1 MKRIEEPEFI
11 VSSEELRKNRER
23 ALLREELEREEKK
36 NKIELIGFV
45 VIAIIVIT
53 VGLVVLHKM
62 NDKAVENCINSG
74 NSASFCNTHL
84 RG

>member
-23 ALLREELEREEKK
+23 ALLRDQQLREEKK
-36 NKIELIGFV
+36 NKIELIVFV
-45 VIAIIVIT
+45 VIAITLIT
-53 VGLVVLHKM
+53 VSIIFIHKM
-62 NDKAVENCINSG
+62 DDKAVDNCINNG
-74 NSASFCNTHL
+74 NSASFCNANI

>member
-53 VGLVVLHKM
+53 VGLIVLHKM
-62 NDKAVENCINSG
+62 NDKAVDNCINNG
-74 NSASFCNTHL
+74 GSASFCNAHL

>member
-36 NKIELIGFV
+36 NKIELIVFV

-62 NDKAVENCINSG
+62 NDKAVENCINNG
-74 NSASFCNTHL
+74 NSASFCNYNL

>member
-1 MKRIEEPEFI
+1 MKKEEWI
-11 VSSEELRKNRER
+11 VSPEELKKNRER
-23 ALLREELEREEKK
+23 ALLRDEQLRDERKG
-36 NKIELIGFV
+36 KIELIVFI

-62 NDKAVENCINSG
+62 NDKAVENCINNG
-74 NSASFCNTHL
+74 GSASFCNTHL

>member
-1 MKRIEEPEFI
+1 MKKEEWI
-11 VSSEELRKNRER
+11 VSPEELKKNRER
-23 ALLREELEREEKK
+23 ALLRDKQLKNEKK

-53 VGLVVLHKM
+53 IGLVVLHKM
-62 NDKAVENCINSG
+62 NDKAVDNCINSG

>member
-23 ALLREELEREEKK
+23 ALLRDKQLSDEKK
-36 NKIELIGFV
+36 DKIELIVFV
-45 VIAIIVIT
+45 VIAIIVIM

-62 NDKAVENCINSG
+62 NDKAVDNCINNG

>member
-11 VSSEELRKNRER
+11 VSSEELKRNRER

-36 NKIELIGFV
+36 NKIELIVFV
-45 VIAIIVIT
+45 VIAIIVII

-62 NDKAVENCINSG
+62 NDKAVDNCINSG

>member
-36 NKIELIGFV
+36 EKIELIGFV
-45 VIAIIVIT
+45 VIAIIVIM

-62 NDKAVENCINSG
+62 NDKAVDNCINSG

>member
-23 ALLREELEREEKK
+23 ALLRDEQLRDERKG
-36 NKIELIGFV
+36 KIELIVFI

-62 NDKAVENCINSG
+62 NDKAVDNCINNG

>member
-1 MKRIEEPEFI
+1 MKKEEWI
-11 VSSEELRKNRER
+11 VSPEELKKNRER
-23 ALLREELEREEKK
+23 ALLRYEQLRNERKD
-36 NKIELIGFV
+36 KIELIGFV
-45 VIAIIVIT
+45 AISIIVIT

>member
-36 NKIELIGFV
+36 NKIELIGFI

-62 NDKAVENCINSG
+62 NDKAVENCINNG
-74 NSASFCNTHL
+74 GSARFCNYNL

>member
-23 ALLREELEREEKK
+23 ALLREELERDEKK
-36 NKIELIGFV
+36 DKIELIVFV

-53 VGLVVLHKM
+53 IGLVVLHKM

>member
-23 ALLREELEREEKK
+23 ALLRDKQLRDEKK
-36 NKIELIGFV
+36 DKIELIGFI

>member
-1 MKRIEEPEFI
+1 MTKEEWI
-11 VSSEELRKNRER
+11 VSSEELKRNRER
-23 ALLREELEREEKK
+23 ALLRDEQLRYERKG
-36 NKIELIGFV
+36 KIELIVFV
-45 VIAIIVIT
+45 VIAIIVII

-62 NDKAVENCINSG
+62 NDKAVDNCINSG

>member
-23 ALLREELEREEKK
+23 ALLRDKQLRDEKK
-36 NKIELIGFV
+36 DKIELIGFV

-62 NDKAVENCINSG
+62 NDKAVDNCINSG

>member
-62 NDKAVENCINSG
+62 NDKAVDNCINSG

>member
-1 MKRIEEPEFI
+1 MKKIEEPEFI

-62 NDKAVENCINSG
+62 NDKAVDNCINSG